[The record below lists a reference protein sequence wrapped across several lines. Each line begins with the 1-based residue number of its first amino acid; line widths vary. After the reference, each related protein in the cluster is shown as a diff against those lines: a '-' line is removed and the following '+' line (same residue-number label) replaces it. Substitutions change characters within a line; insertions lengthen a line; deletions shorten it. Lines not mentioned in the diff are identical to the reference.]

1 MPGQSQTH
9 CIESQFAASLFSRI
23 DRLLGGLALVAVA
36 AVVSACATPG
46 FERATGLPKFKPLS
60 YKAAVQ
66 VVDSIEVLEQP
77 ALVLGTLKATTTK
90 DVRADV
96 AADFKVQ
103 ARKYG
108 CDAVVAVVSEREEKK
123 GTRTIEVL
131 SDGGKKVKQQQE
143 FTTVSYQWQAQCVR
157 TAAMGDTVLPVVKGN
172 SEPVVVSAAVPKPAV
187 ATAAKVET
195 VDSKT
200 AKKIAGLLLARP
212 AFVRSWRDKLEAPAL
227 EPIDVLDALAELMV
241 LATGPT
247 GLWRKTM
254 PQEWFGCRQAP
265 DSAQCKRL
273 TEMETDFRKADA
285 LHDEVTRVGRPQAG
299 GWLRRNDDRVINYL
313 ETYVPTEPS
322 LSGIQ
327 ATPLYTN
334 RLRAVVP

>member
-1 MPGQSQTH
+1 M
-9 CIESQFAASLFSRI
+9 
-23 DRLLGGLALVAVA
+23 GGLGLVAVA
-36 AVVSACATPG
+36 VVVSACATPG

-60 YKAAVQ
+60 YKAPVQ

-77 ALVLGTLKATTTK
+77 ALVLGTLNATTTK

-108 CDAVVAVVSEREEKK
+108 CDAVVGVVAEREEKK
-123 GTRTIEVL
+123 AIRTIEVL
-131 SDGGKKVKQQQE
+131 GDGGKRVKQQQE
-143 FTTVSYQWQAQCVR
+143 FTTVSYQWQGQCVR
-157 TAAMGDTVLPVVKGN
+157 TAAMGDTVLPMAKG
-172 SEPVVVSAAVPKPAV
+172 SGEPSVAGAAVAKPSV
-187 ATAAKVET
+187 QPVAKVET
-195 VDSKT
+195 GDSKT

-212 AFVRSWRDKLEAPAL
+212 SFVRSWRAKLETPAV

-254 PQEWFGCRQAP
+254 PQEWFGCRKAP
-265 DSAQCKRL
+265 DSAPCKRL
-273 TEMETDFRKADA
+273 TEMETDFRKADS
-285 LHDEVTRVGRPQAG
+285 LHDEVTRVGRAQAD

-313 ETYVPTEPS
+313 EAYVPTEPS

-327 ATPLYTN
+327 ATPLYIN
-334 RLRAVVP
+334 RLKEVVR